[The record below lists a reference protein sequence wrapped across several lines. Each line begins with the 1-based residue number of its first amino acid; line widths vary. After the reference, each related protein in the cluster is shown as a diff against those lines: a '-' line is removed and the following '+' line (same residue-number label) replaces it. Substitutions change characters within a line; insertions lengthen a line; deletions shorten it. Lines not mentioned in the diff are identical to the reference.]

1 MIILILLFEILKKYC
16 SIFKKFNIVNKDLI
30 NELLSEQNKEKIENI
45 KNIIKYINYLL
56 LILTKTYLKN
66 LLK

>member
-56 LILTKTYLKN
+56 LILT
-66 LLK
+66 